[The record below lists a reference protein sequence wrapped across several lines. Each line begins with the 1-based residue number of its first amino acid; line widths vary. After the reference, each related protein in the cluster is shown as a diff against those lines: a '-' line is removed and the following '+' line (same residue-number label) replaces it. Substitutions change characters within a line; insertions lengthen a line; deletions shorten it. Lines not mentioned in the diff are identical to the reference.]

1 MLLISGGL
9 LDLNLQALADTA
21 TAMGVAWVDWRTE
34 KDASPLCHWDLEA
47 HEATLPWGADGPC
60 PRGAFVRQ
68 DVFASL
74 SDPRPEVAQRA
85 LGWFTAV
92 QGWLL
97 AQGVR
102 HFNADMSARALNK
115 PAALLLAR
123 QHGLTIP
130 ATWVSND
137 TTRMKARATH
147 SSIAKPVAGGGLC
160 QTLEEALAHVDAA
173 YSAMPALIQPRLV
186 APEIRLFVV
195 GDDAHAFRVD
205 SPSLDY
211 RAEHDAEVTSVDVPS
226 EVHALRA
233 LMKAMRMDFGAA
245 DFKTDPHTGKLV
257 FLELNTSPMFA
268 RFDMACDG
276 ALTRS
281 MVKHLCA

>member
-1 MLLISGGL
+1 LLLIAGGR
-9 LDLNLQALADTA
+9 LDPNLQALADTA
-21 TAMGVAWVDWRTE
+21 TAMGVEWADWRCD
-34 KDASPLCHWDLEA
+34 KDASPPCHWDLSA
-47 HEATLPWGADGPC
+47 HAAALPWGGDGPG
-60 PRGAFVRQ
+60 PLGAFVRQ

-74 SDPRPEVAQRA
+74 ADPRPEVAQRA

-97 AQGVR
+97 ASGVR
-102 HFNADMSARALNK
+102 HFNVDMSAQALNK
-115 PAALLLAR
+115 PAALLCAR
-123 QHGLTIP
+123 QHGLRIP

-137 TTRMKARATH
+137 TARMKERPAGG
-147 SSIAKPVAGGGLC
+147 SIAKPVAGGGLC
-160 QTLEEALAHVDAA
+160 QTLEEALAQVDVA
-173 YSAMPALIQPRLV
+173 YSAMPALIQPRLA
-186 APEIRLFVV
+186 APELRLFIV

-211 RAEHDAEVTSVDVPS
+211 RAEQDAAVTAVDVPG

-233 LMKAMRMDFGAA
+233 LMKTLRMDFGAA
-245 DFKTDPHTGKLV
+245 DFKTDPDTGALV

-268 RFDMACDG
+268 RFDFECGG

-281 MVKHLCA
+281 MVRQLVA

>member
-1 MLLISGGL
+1 LLLIAGGK
-9 LDLNLQALADTA
+9 LDINLQALADMA
-21 TAMGVAWVDWRTE
+21 TAMGVQWVDWRTD
-34 KDASPLCHWDLEA
+34 KDASPLCHWDLSA
-47 HEATLPWGADGPC
+47 HEATLPWGTDGPG

-74 SDPRPEVAQRA
+74 ADPRPEVAQRA

-97 AQGVR
+97 ASGVR

-115 PAALLLAR
+115 PAALLSAR
-123 QHGLTIP
+123 QHGLRIP

-137 TTRMKARATH
+137 TVRMKARPVGG
-147 SSIAKPVAGGGLC
+147 SIAKPVAGGGLC
-160 QTLEEALAHVDAA
+160 QTLEEALAQVDVA

-186 APEIRLFVV
+186 APELRLFVV
-195 GDDAHAFRVD
+195 GDDAHAFRID

-211 RAEHDAEVTSVDVPS
+211 RAEQDAAVTAVDVPG

-233 LMKAMRMDFGAA
+233 LMQHLRMDFGAA
-245 DFKTDPHTGKLV
+245 DFKTDPDTGELV

-268 RFDMACDG
+268 RFDAECG
-276 ALTRS
+276 SALTGS
-281 MVKHLCA
+281 MIRHLCA